1 VGATQSRVTSAHLHP
16 GLKVRR
22 VADPAH
28 FDLPGLS
35 VSGLQLQ
42 RISTFIILQVNE
54 GAISAQ

>member
-1 VGATQSRVTSAHLHP
+1 MVIMPLP
-16 GLKVRR
+16 GLKVHR

-28 FDLPGLS
+28 FNMPGLS

-42 RISTFIILQVNE
+42 RISTFYDFTAILQVNE